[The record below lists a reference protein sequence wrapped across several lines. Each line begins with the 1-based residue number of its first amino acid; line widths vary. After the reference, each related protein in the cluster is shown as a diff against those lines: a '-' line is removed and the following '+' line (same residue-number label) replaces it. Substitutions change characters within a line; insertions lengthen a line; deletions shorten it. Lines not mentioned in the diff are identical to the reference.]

1 MAIRYDIPVL
11 LRHCNTNETL
21 WVRGVI
27 GNPFFGPNNTRR
39 PNQSDITR
47 RDEYGQIM
55 SYKIIASNICNP
67 LLSQGMAYG
76 QPRIIIGDKYDILQ
90 VNPNVTITAG
100 SSPLPKVFLAG
111 QPACVRTPVRT
122 PRYNPRGL
130 TPRLGGGLSDRR
142 MNRYKRF

>member
-1 MAIRYDIPVL
+1 MGPWSY
-11 LRHCNTNETL
+11 
-21 WVRGVI
+21 WKS
-27 GNPFFGPNNTRR
+27 FFGPNNTRR

-76 QPRIIIGDKYDILQ
+76 QPRIIIGDKYDLLQ

-100 SSPLPKVFLAG
+100 SSPLPKVFNGSASLCENAS
-111 QPACVRTPVRT
+111 T
-122 PRYNPRGL
+122 NPSLQSRGL